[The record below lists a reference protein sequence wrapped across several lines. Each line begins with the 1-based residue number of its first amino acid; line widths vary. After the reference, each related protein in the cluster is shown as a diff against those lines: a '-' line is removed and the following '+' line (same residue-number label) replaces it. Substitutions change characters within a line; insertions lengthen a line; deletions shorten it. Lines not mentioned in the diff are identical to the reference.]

1 MPTVCHS
8 STGQALRFAELYGP
22 AVLFAEDIDR
32 AVTGERSPE
41 MDQILNTLDGVDT
54 KHNPIITILT
64 TNHADKINPAFLRA
78 GRIDSFIEMKLP
90 DAEAAGR
97 FLNLYATTSDGRNL
111 LDPSIDPLEAGEL
124 FAGLIPAFIA
134 TGVHQA
140 TMATIAR
147 HGADIVGKVTMDEL
161 RGAAGAMRDHARRV
175 ADTRP
180 VTESERLAEAM
191 RVIASSLTMPA
202 DLRKEIED
210 TAQNVVAIHEA
221 IS

>member
-1 MPTVCHS
+1 
-8 STGQALRFAELYGP
+8 
-22 AVLFAEDIDR
+22 
-32 AVTGERSPE
+32 
-41 MDQILNTLDGVDT
+41 
-54 KHNPIITILT
+54 
-64 TNHADKINPAFLRA
+64 
-78 GRIDSFIEMKLP
+78 MKLP